1 MLAEALDSHVGERGA
16 DDLGLAAE
24 EATVLGTIFPALAS
38 GSAGGADK
46 RQRAG
51 GRPLLRALRLL
62 LARIGEDTPL
72 VLALDDLH
80 WADPASIDFV
90 CHLLHRGPEGR
101 VLLLCA
107 SRAAQTEPRLLTA
120 LEEAERHGL
129 GRRLDLAPLSEAEA
143 GELIGDELAPAVRES
158 VFRESGG
165 NPFYLERLAATA
177 KRTSE
182 LPAGR
187 AGDAGTAI
195 PPVVSTVIQQE
206 IGALP
211 DAARTL
217 LQAAAVAGEPIEP
230 DLAAEIAELP
240 ESDALAALDA
250 LVAEDLV
257 RPLEEPRRF
266 RFRHPIVRRAVYES
280 AGAGWRLAAHARAAA
295 ALAERGA
302 PAMARAHHVERSARV
317 GDEQAI
323 ALLTAAAEEAA
334 SRAPDSAAEWFAAA
348 LRLIP
353 ERPDQLERRLRL
365 MVQRAA
371 ALGVSGD
378 VEGNREAL
386 RAYLRLA
393 PRDSAPMRLDA
404 VALAATL
411 EDMLGHQ
418 DRARELL
425 LDELAALPDQE
436 SREAA
441 ELKRVLAISCIPD
454 ADWRAVG
461 RWARAALAAD
471 PADMVRVGALSAL
484 AMAELGLGHPGEA
497 DRAVSEAAALFDRLG
512 EEEVAVRQGG
522 IAGWLGTVELR
533 LEHPGDALRHARR
546 AVSLNQA
553 RGPLAVGLLAVE
565 GVALSQMGRVAE
577 LAEVVE
583 SGVEAALVSRSS
595 LLICWAMAGK
605 CMLEL
610 LRGDLYAAVRAG
622 ERSVSLESVTR
633 SPLTQWARLVLA
645 EALLEIGEPGRTRAQ
660 LENADGALDIAPF
673 PPDEVRSHEVLA
685 RAELALG
692 QPDRAAEHARRAV
705 EIAEPLGLR
714 LPVALSQRASA
725 LVALHTGDA
734 EEAGRLALASVE
746 AAEGAG
752 ATIEAARSRIVA
764 GRALAAAG
772 ERERAV
778 RDLRQAYAE
787 LGACG
792 AHHFQGHAERELGRL
807 GHAAPAAGRRTA
819 DGGRIAG
826 LTRREQEVVE
836 LVAAGR
842 TNREIADELVLSV
855 RTVDRHVSRIFE
867 KLGVN
872 SRAAAASQFERARS
886 AAAP

>member
-80 WADPASIDFV
+80 WADAASIDFV

-187 AGDAGTAI
+187 AGDAATAI

-206 IGALP
+206 IDALP
-211 DAARTL
+211 EAARTL
-217 LQAAAVAGEPIEP
+217 LHAAAVAGEPIEP

-302 PAMARAHHVERSARV
+302 PAMARAHHVERSAPV

-393 PRDSAPMRLDA
+393 PRD
-404 VALAATL
+404 
-411 EDMLGHQ
+411 Q

-553 RGPLAVGLLAVE
+553 RGPLAVGLL
-565 GVALSQMGRVAE
+565 
-577 LAEVVE
+577 
-583 SGVEAALVSRSS
+583 
-595 LLICWAMAGK
+595 
-605 CMLEL
+605 
-610 LRGDLYAAVRAG
+610 
-622 ERSVSLESVTR
+622 
-633 SPLTQWARLVLA
+633 
-645 EALLEIGEPGRTRAQ
+645 
-660 LENADGALDIAPF
+660 
-673 PPDEVRSHEVLA
+673 
-685 RAELALG
+685 
-692 QPDRAAEHARRAV
+692 
-705 EIAEPLGLR
+705 
-714 LPVALSQRASA
+714 
-725 LVALHTGDA
+725 
-734 EEAGRLALASVE
+734 
-746 AAEGAG
+746 
-752 ATIEAARSRIVA
+752 
-764 GRALAAAG
+764 
-772 ERERAV
+772 
-778 RDLRQAYAE
+778 
-787 LGACG
+787 
-792 AHHFQGHAERELGRL
+792 
-807 GHAAPAAGRRTA
+807 
-819 DGGRIAG
+819 
-826 LTRREQEVVE
+826 
-836 LVAAGR
+836 
-842 TNREIADELVLSV
+842 
-855 RTVDRHVSRIFE
+855 
-867 KLGVN
+867 
-872 SRAAAASQFERARS
+872 
-886 AAAP
+886 